1 MSPGQSVVGRPSAVA
16 AEYIPALDG
25 LRAVAI
31 LLVVASH
38 AGLDHVVPGAF
49 GVTLFFFVSGY
60 LITRQL
66 LGGLA
71 RQGRVDLPGFY
82 ARRVLR
88 LAPAGLAYTCLAGL
102 AFVSAGGAIGAS
114 GWLSAV
120 FYGANIYDLWSGY
133 RSSLAGV
140 RHPFNILWSL
150 AIEEHFYAL
159 WPLVLAAVWR
169 ARWAWWA
176 VLGLCLGVL
185 AWRVYLFGHC
195 TAAHWPG
202 VCGRVQAPPW
212 QYNRLYLGTDT
223 RLDSIAWGALLA
235 LGEQR
240 GQRWVAVARHS
251 HWVPICA
258 LVVLATGFVLPGP
271 FARHVIRTT
280 LQGAA
285 LLCLMPALLGR
296 DNPAQRLLCAPPA
309 ILVGR
314 LSYSLYLWHWGAF
327 ALADGMARGN
337 RLLWLAIGLPLA
349 AIGAALSYWGV
360 ERPML
365 RLRRRFGSHA
375 PLSIHPV
382 PVQEG
387 AHAAD

>member
-1 MSPGQSVVGRPSAVA
+1 M
-16 AEYIPALDG
+16 
-25 LRAVAI
+25 
-31 LLVVASH
+31 
-38 AGLDHVVPGAF
+38 
-49 GVTLFFFVSGY
+49 
-60 LITRQL
+60 
-66 LGGLA
+66 
-71 RQGRVDLPGFY
+71 
-82 ARRVLR
+82 
-88 LAPAGLAYTCLAGL
+88 
-102 AFVSAGGAIGAS
+102 S

-176 VLGLCLGVL
+176 VLGLCPGRAGVAGVSVRALHGRAL
-185 AWRVYLFGHC
+185 A
-195 TAAHWPG
+195 
-202 VCGRVQAPPW
+202 GRVRASAGAALAATTGCTWALIRGWIRSPGARCWRWASSVGSAGWPW
-212 QYNRLYLGTDT
+212 PVTRTGCPSVRWRL
-223 RLDSIAWGALLA
+223 
-235 LGEQR
+235 
-240 GQRWVAVARHS
+240 
-251 HWVPICA
+251 
-258 LVVLATGFVLPGP
+258 LATGFVLPGP